1 MILDHIDE
9 TAIEKSMTG
18 LHLKLYFCA
27 ICKYLTLAVNINRLD
42 KATLAKL
49 VEIDNDDFVN

>member
-9 TAIEKSMTG
+9 TAIEKSMTA

-49 VEIDNDDFVN
+49 VEIDNDFVN